1 MIILG
6 VVLLVLGLIFG
17 IYILWIVGIVLACV
31 GAALWIAG
39 QATHRPIGGRR
50 YWY

>member
-6 VVLLVLGLIFG
+6 VVLLVLGLLFG
-17 IYILWIVGIVLACV
+17 IHWLVIVGIILAILGLALLVV
-31 GAALWIAG
+31 GAS
-39 QATHRPIGGRR
+39 HPVGGRR